1 MKLYFYKINTDE
13 RYGKVG
19 IAVQVC
25 EAEEKPKTYKS
36 ADRVFPNYLS
46 IVRKDE
52 EGQILHFD
60 CLFLTEPNYIEEVIS
75 QCPSSD
81 FEYVGGSCPKCGEYV
96 TSSND
101 FEKCHYCGK
110 LLKWKKWD
118 GAFKLY

>member
-19 IAVQVC
+19 ITVQVC

-36 ADRVFPNYLS
+36 ADRVFPNYLI

-60 CLFLTEPNYIEEVIS
+60 CLFLTEPN
-75 QCPSSD
+75 
-81 FEYVGGSCPKCGEYV
+81 FEYAK
-96 TSSND
+96 
-101 FEKCHYCGK
+101 EKFKKRAESRVAQAKEK
-110 LLKWKKWD
+110 LEREEMELKIVEESED
-118 GAFKLY
+118 

>member
-60 CLFLTEPNYIEEVIS
+60 CLFLTEPN
-75 QCPSSD
+75 
-81 FEYVGGSCPKCGEYV
+81 FEYAK
-96 TSSND
+96 
-101 FEKCHYCGK
+101 EKFKKRAESRVAQAKEK
-110 LLKWKKWD
+110 LEREEMELKIVEESEE
-118 GAFKLY
+118 